1 MRDKDSVL
9 LQEAYDLVMEMP
21 HIMVGDKTFDL
32 ELEFYK
38 NDLEGLIERLN
49 NVFKGIEVG
58 SNKESMSQYRFK
70 FDNSQE
76 AQRYWNLLK
85 RDNFFNMFYNR
96 FFAPIMS
103 LAEFE
108 SKLDISV

>member
-1 MRDKDSVL
+1 MRDNDTVL

-21 HIMVGDKTFDL
+21 HIMVGNKTFDL

-58 SNKESMSQYRFK
+58 SNKEGMSHTFK

-96 FFAPIMS
+96 FFAPTMS

-108 SKLDISV
+108 SKLNISA